1 MWDFSIGR
9 AIAAVLRT
17 LPFIALRLVVYFGIG
32 AGYLLATGIGAG
44 FGWGIG
50 HFWADPDAPV
60 GAAFWGGAIGFGVVS
75 FALYLA
81 REYIL
86 YLVKAAH
93 IAVLVEIYDGHPI
106 PSGQGQVGFG
116 AQVVKTHFAES
127 SILFGVDQIIKA
139 VLRALFRIVNIFTA
153 FLPIPALQSLIR
165 FAETVVRMSLTYV
178 DEIILA
184 YLIRTKTTNPWQ
196 TAEDGLILYAQNY
209 KHFLKN
215 AIWLSI
221 FMWGL
226 TILIFFV
233 LLAPAAA
240 LLALFPGEL
249 GAWGFAFAFIFAWA
263 LKAAIMEPLAI
274 AALMQV
280 FFETIEGQTPNPE
293 WKARLD
299 QASAKFRNLGKRAL
313 DWVSGPAEGAP
324 PTAGPRVPAA

>member
-1 MWDFSIGR
+1 MWNFSIGK
-9 AIAAVLRT
+9 AVAAVLRT
-17 LPFIALRLVVYFGIG
+17 LPFIGLRLLVYFGIG
-32 AGYLLATGIGAG
+32 VAYLMATGIGAG

-60 GAAFWGGAIGFGVVS
+60 GAAFWGGAIGFGLVP

-93 IAVLVEIYDGHPI
+93 IAVLVEIYDRRPI
-106 PSGQGQVGFG
+106 PAGAGQLRFG
-116 AQVVKTHFAES
+116 AEAVKTHFAES
-127 SILFGVDQIIKA
+127 SILFGVDQVIKA
-139 VLRALFRIVNIFTA
+139 VLRALFRLLNIFTA
-153 FLPIPALQSLIR
+153 FLPIPAVQGIIR
-165 FAETVVRMSLTYV
+165 FAEAVVRMSLTYV

-184 YLIRTKTTNPWQ
+184 YLIRTRTENPWQ
-196 TAEDGLILYAQNY
+196 TAEDGLVLYAQNY

-215 AIWLSI
+215 ALWLSL
-221 FMWGL
+221 FMWAL

-233 LLAPAAA
+233 LVAPAAA
-240 LLALFPGEL
+240 LLALFPGEM

-263 LKAAIMEPLAI
+263 LKASLLEPLAI

-280 FFETIEGQTPNPE
+280 FFEAIEGQTPNPE

-299 QASAKFRNLGKRAL
+299 QASDKFRNLGKKAL
-313 DWVSGPAEGAP
+313 DWVSGPSRGAP
-324 PTAGPRVPAA
+324 PAA